1 MNALHLFVSIVVYE
15 LDKPVL
21 DRCLQSLQN
30 SLAYGVLENNLS
42 GWSLDIVDNG
52 KNGESLDAY
61 ESENIRII
69 KNQANVGYGAAHNQ
83 TILHST
89 SEFHL
94 ILNPD
99 VTMDRDYVSNSMELF
114 TNNADVVLAGPSG
127 VTSDGTEAHLCKRYP
142 SLLVLFIRGLQQEWI
157 YPFFRQ
163 KLAQY
168 EYHDLPHSETSD
180 VELLSGCCMFA
191 RTQALKEVG
200 GFDSNFFVY
209 FEDFDLSLRMREV
222 GRVVFFPTSNIIHYG
237 GNSAAKGLHHVRLFA
252 QSAIRFFQKHGLKIF

>member
-1 MNALHLFVSIVVYE
+1 MNALHLSVSIVVYE

-21 DRCLQSLQN
+21 DRCLQSLQY
-30 SLAYGVLENNLS
+30 SLAYAVLEKNLS

-52 KNGESLDAY
+52 KNDESLDAY
-61 ESENIRII
+61 ESKNIRII
-69 KNQANVGYGAAHNQ
+69 KNQHNVGYGAAHNQ
-83 TILHST
+83 TILQST

-99 VTMDRDYVSNSMELF
+99 VTMDLDYVSNSMGLL
-114 TNNADVVLAGPSG
+114 TNNADVVLAGPRG
-127 VTSDGTEAHLCKRYP
+127 VTSDGTEAYLCKRYP

-157 YPFFRQ
+157 YSFFRQ

-168 EYHDLPHSETSD
+168 EYHDLPYSETSD

-200 GFDSNFFVY
+200 GFDTHFFIY

-222 GRVVFFPTSNIIHYG
+222 GRVVFLPTSNIIHFG
-237 GNSAAKGLHHVRLFA
+237 GNSAAKGLHHVRLFV
-252 QSAIRFFQKHGLKIF
+252 QSATKFFQKHGWKIF